1 MRKFSLSMLVVLAFS
16 LSTTA
21 QIINVTGGPG
31 RVNNSTVIEG
41 LPFTATVTGLN
52 GTPQRWTVGIGTVGS
67 NNDLIVN
74 TSSTT
79 ITNAIV
85 NRPID
90 GNTAVISVG
99 ATNGRGVA
107 RFLTVQQQQPPCSS
121 DLVFLQGSDCS
132 LIAAILSPQP
142 AGATGYSWSVS
153 PSVPFTV
160 NGNGTSITLN
170 NTNSFT
176 TYTVSVTITGGSCN
190 GATITN
196 QVQCT
201 GGGFLDRS
209 VSPSGIG
216 DIKVFPNPVSGNE
229 LNLEFGQSSEK
240 YRVFIFSETGQPVEG
255 ISIEKQGNGA
265 KLGVDNLTPGTYYL
279 RTIDA
284 DGNTE
289 TQRFKVE

>member
-1 MRKFSLSMLVVLAFS
+1 MRKFSLSMLVVLALS
-16 LSTTA
+16 LTTTA

-52 GTPQRWTVGIGTVGS
+52 GTPQRWTVGIGDI
-67 NNDLIVN
+67 NNQLIFN

-85 NRPID
+85 DRSIS

-107 RFLTVQQQQPPCSS
+107 RFLTVQQPPSCNS
-121 DLVFLQGSDCS
+121 DLLFLQATDCS
-132 LIAAILSPQP
+132 LIAAILNPVPS
-142 AGATGYSWSVS
+142 GATGYSWSVS

-160 NGNGTSITLN
+160 NGTGTSITLN

-176 TYTVSVTITGGSCN
+176 TYTVSVTITGGVCN
-190 GATITN
+190 GATVTN

-216 DIKVFPNPVSGNE
+216 EIKVFPNPVSGNE

-255 ISIEKQGNGA
+255 ISVEKQGNGA
-265 KLGVDNLTPGTYYL
+265 KLGVGNLSPGTYYL

-284 DGNTE
+284 DGNSE